1 MAIITRTSKG
11 SALTHAEMDNNLTE
25 LDKIPTGKVFPK
37 TSGVGIKIDTDNPA
51 FGWHDIIGA
60 ITFGQGTSTFEIY
73 RGGIK
78 QAQFAEGQD
87 SYVSFHMPH
96 DYLQGSP
103 IYIHAHWSHN
113 SAVVTGGTVTWAFET
128 IYAKGHNQ
136 TAFSAPVIIAVI
148 DYASSIQYQHM
159 IAETV
164 ASDGGSVLN
173 TNDLEVDGVIISR
186 LYLDSNDIQTSN
198 GSTVNPFV
206 HFVDIHYQSTGLPT
220 KNKAPNFWG

>member
-1 MAIITRTSKG
+1 MTIITRTSKG
-11 SALTHAEMDNNLTE
+11 SALTHAEMDNNLSE

-37 TSGVGIKIDTDNPA
+37 TSGVGIKIDTDNPE
-51 FGWHDIIGA
+51 FGWHDLIGY
-60 ITFGQGTSTFEIY
+60 INSGQGTSTFQTFS
-73 RGGIK
+73 GGIK

-87 SYVSFHMPH
+87 AYVSFHMPH

-113 SAVVTGGTVTWAFET
+113 STVVTGGTVTWVFET
-128 IYAKGHNQ
+128 IYAKGHQ
-136 TAFSAPVIIAVI
+136 QAPFSTPKLISVVQS
-148 DYASSIQYQHM
+148 ASTVQYEHM

-164 ASDGGSVLN
+164 ASDGGGLLT
-173 TNDLEVDGVIISR
+173 TNDLEVDGIIMSR
-186 LYLDSNDIQTSN
+186 LYLDSNDLQTSN
-198 GSTVNPFV
+198 ASVVNPFV